1 MRETL
6 QCEYPDDL
14 VALLDKRQQLTAVL
28 SVPPLARPWRR
39 ATRDGPCVSVEVGQR
54 DRHSLHLGSS
64 QLPARQ
70 PRHERAPLV
79 VAAHLDQIVDRARIV
94 LGCQLKA
101 ICAARD
107 RAHAEVQ
114 LGRQAPVQA
123 HLLTAH
129 LAATRWRP
137 VVQERQQHRLV
148 EFVGTFARQ
157 KDPRDVR
164 LAHNHP
170 RRRGRVEARTRQHR
184 LQIIGCRQITVGT
197 RIHARGGARRAN
209 GSVWA
214 LSHPRPLS
222 TGCLEACTRIPRWQ
236 PLFRPT
242 ARAAGTDRGGL
253 PLARSDGPPRWRSHA
268 EIPANGMLS
277 ALVRSLPRAL
287 ACA

>member
-14 VALLDKRQQLTAVL
+14 AALLDKRQQLTAVL

-70 PRHERAPLV
+70 PRRERAPLV

-129 LAATRWRP
+129 LVGLSGGRTRP
-137 VVQERQQHRLV
+137 QTQQAGVAGVPGLPD
-148 EFVGTFARQ
+148 ASAS
-157 KDPRDVR
+157 PRDV
-164 LAHNHP
+164 P
-170 RRRGRVEARTRQHR
+170 
-184 LQIIGCRQITVGT
+184 
-197 RIHARGGARRAN
+197 
-209 GSVWA
+209 
-214 LSHPRPLS
+214 
-222 TGCLEACTRIPRWQ
+222 
-236 PLFRPT
+236 
-242 ARAAGTDRGGL
+242 
-253 PLARSDGPPRWRSHA
+253 
-268 EIPANGMLS
+268 
-277 ALVRSLPRAL
+277 
-287 ACA
+287 